1 MMCRT
6 KGVERKE
13 HKESTSWLPL
23 EVLPL
28 FSQVARSLTVYFTGG
43 TCTQR
48 PLLLLLARTTGGF
61 KPLAHL
67 FKSDGIDLTSCIPLM
82 EDV

>member
-28 FSQVARSLTVYFTGG
+28 FS
-43 TCTQR
+43 
-48 PLLLLLARTTGGF
+48 
-61 KPLAHL
+61 
-67 FKSDGIDLTSCIPLM
+67 
-82 EDV
+82 